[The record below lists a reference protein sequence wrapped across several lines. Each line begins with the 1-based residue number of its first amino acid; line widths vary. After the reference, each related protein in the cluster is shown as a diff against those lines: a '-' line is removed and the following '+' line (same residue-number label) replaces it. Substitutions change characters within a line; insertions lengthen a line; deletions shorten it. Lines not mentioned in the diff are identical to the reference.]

1 MEKKN
6 WEKIYDQSAWL
17 YYVLVLL
24 RPTNIC
30 LYYWLKNIRLY
41 HSVWTYYFINF
52 DDTCKIIYKVWCTYI
67 YIYIQ
72 NNYTTCLN
80 EINGDNV

>member
-1 MEKKN
+1 MEKKI
-6 WEKIYDQSAWL
+6 EKKFTINPPDYTTFS
-17 YYVLVLL
+17 YYL

-41 HSVWTYYFINF
+41 HSVSTYYFINF

-67 YIYIQ
+67 
-72 NNYTTCLN
+72 
-80 EINGDNV
+80 